1 MGGVIPLLLY
11 ACMAWTE
18 EIFFVVYLT
27 TLSVAEA
34 L

>member
-11 ACMAWTE
+11 GVDRGN
-18 EIFFVVYLT
+18 FFVVYLT